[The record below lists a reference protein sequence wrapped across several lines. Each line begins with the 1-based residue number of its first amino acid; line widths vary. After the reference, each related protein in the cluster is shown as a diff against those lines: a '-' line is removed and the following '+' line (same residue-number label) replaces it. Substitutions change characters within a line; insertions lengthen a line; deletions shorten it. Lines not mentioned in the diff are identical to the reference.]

1 VATVSTLGFL
11 RPAPTRGRGA
21 GSAVTNGC
29 RLEPDAPGA
38 GRTDRGRSLAIKTQR
53 KPYLVRL
60 KPKCADAYAGKLQV
74 GREYQALFSLENAKY
89 MSIVGTDVTHALKA
103 HFDIRPT

>member
-1 VATVSTLGFL
+1 MA
-11 RPAPTRGRGA
+11 AA
-21 GSAVTNGC
+21 GNLM
-29 RLEPDAPGA
+29 RRA
-38 GRTDRGRSLAIKTQR
+38 GRTDRGRSLAGKTER
-53 KPYLVRL
+53 KPHLVRL

-103 HFDIRPT
+103 HFDIRPA